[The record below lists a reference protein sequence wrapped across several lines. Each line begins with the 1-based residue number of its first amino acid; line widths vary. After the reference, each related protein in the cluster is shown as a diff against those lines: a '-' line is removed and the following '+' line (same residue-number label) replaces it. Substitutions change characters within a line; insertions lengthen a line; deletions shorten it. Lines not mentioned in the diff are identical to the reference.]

1 MSETVAPDTALRA
14 LEAAAGAI
22 AIADA
27 GRPGLPLVHVNPALG
42 ALTGHAPAGLLGRP
56 VADLVAA
63 GADRRA
69 RADLEAA
76 LRVGA
81 PWSGV
86 VPAGRADGSTFLAEV
101 AFTPLFGA
109 DGTRTHVV
117 AVLRDVSREHELAD
131 ELAATRT
138 RYGRVIDDLAAA
150 ELRYRELVERIPAV
164 VYVCEYAEGYPLR
177 YVSPQVEDL
186 LGHPPEAFVEQPELW
201 DELVHP
207 DDRERV
213 KRAETDAY
221 ANQTGDQ
228 LVYRMIAKDGRTLW
242 VSDRDEI
249 VRDDGG
255 RPLFVQGVVM
265 DITAQRRAEEDVREE
280 RDRARRYLDLA
291 GMVVLVLDRD
301 GRVSLLN
308 RAGHQMLGYPD
319 GALLGCDWFETC
331 VPAEERARRRARFA
345 ERFAGRED
353 PPDGVEVPVLTA
365 YGEIRLMRFHHT
377 LVRDD
382 AGRVTATMSSGIDV
396 TERRRAEE
404 QIAHLAYHDPLT
416 GLPNRALLREH
427 LHLALARA
435 RRNGTA
441 VALLY
446 LDLDDFKLVND
457 SLGHAAGD
465 ELLCRVA
472 AELKRRTRAS
482 DLLVRQGG
490 DEFLVLL
497 SDLPREDAESAAR
510 AAAVS
515 LRGALTD
522 PFRIAGAEFHVGT
535 SIGISLYPRDAEDA
549 EALLKHADAAMYQ
562 AKSGGPSEI
571 VIYAEN
577 PSRPIERL
585 SLSTRLRR
593 AITEHELVLHWQ
605 PIVALDDL
613 RIVGV
618 EALVRWRD
626 PDRGVLLPDEFV
638 PFAEETGLIGRL
650 GSWVAEAVCEQRLAW
665 REAGWEPDVHL
676 NVSPRQMAQ
685 RGFVADLVGR
695 LGYGGMDLSGV
706 TVEITESLALHDD
719 GRAVPLLRE
728 LHETGL
734 RLAIDDFGAGWS
746 SLGRLRDL
754 PVQVVKIDRSF
765 LAGVPDSREGSAIV
779 RAMLQ
784 LIDALAMEAVAE
796 GVETDAQREFL
807 AETGCPRGQGYLLG
821 RPLPVDELDPLI
833 DGALTRT

>member
-1 MSETVAPDTALRA
+1 MSEALPPDLGLRA
-14 LEAAAGAI
+14 IEASAGAI

-27 GRPGLPLVHVNPALG
+27 RRPGLPLVHVNPALG
-42 ALTGHAPAGLLGRP
+42 ALTGHAPAELVGRP
-56 VADLVAA
+56 AADLVA
-63 GADRRA
+63 GEADPRA
-69 RADLEAA
+69 RADLEQA
-76 LRVGA
+76 LRIGA
-81 PWSGV
+81 PWRGV
-86 VPAGRADGSTFLAEV
+86 VPALRADGGTLLADLAV
-101 AFTPLFGA
+101 TPVFGD

-117 AVLRDVSREHELAD
+117 AVARDARREHELAD

-164 VYVCEYAEGYPLR
+164 VYVCEFAEGYPLR
-177 YVSPQVEDL
+177 YVSPQVQDL
-186 LGHPPEAFVEQPELW
+186 LGYPAEAFIERPELW
-201 DELVHP
+201 YELVHP
-207 DDRERV
+207 DDRESVR
-213 KRAETDAY
+213 RAETDDFAE
-221 ANQTGDQ
+221 QIGEQ
-228 LVYRMIAKDGRTLW
+228 LIYRMVAADGRVLW
-242 VSDRDEI
+242 VSDRDEL

-255 RPLFVQGVVM
+255 RPLFVQGVLM
-265 DITAQRRAEEDVREE
+265 DITAQRRAEDDVREE
-280 RDRARRYLDLA
+280 RDRAQRYLDLA
-291 GMVVLVLDRD
+291 GMVVLVLDRG

-331 VPAEERARRRARFA
+331 VPPEDREQRRAAAAARFEGA
-345 ERFAGRED
+345 PD

-365 YGEIRLMRFHHT
+365 DGETRLVRFHHT

-382 AGRVTATMSSGIDV
+382 SGRVTATMSSGIDV

-435 RRNGTA
+435 RRNDTA

-472 AELKRRTRAS
+472 TELKRRTRAT

-497 SDLPREDAESAAR
+497 SDLPREGAEEAAQ

-535 SIGISLYPRDAEDA
+535 SIGISLFPRDAVDA

-562 AKSGGPSEI
+562 AKADGPSEI
-571 VIYAEN
+571 VIYAED
-577 PSRPIERL
+577 PTRPIERL

-593 AITEHELVLHWQ
+593 AITEDELVLHWQ
-605 PIVALDDL
+605 PIVALEDM
-613 RIVGV
+613 RVVGV
-618 EALVRWRD
+618 EALVRWHD
-626 PDRGVLLPDEFV
+626 PERGLLLPYDFV

-650 GSWVAEAVCEQRLAW
+650 GSWVAEAVCAQRLAW
-665 REAGWEPDVHL
+665 REAGWEPRVHL

-765 LAGVPDSREGSAIV
+765 LAGVPASDEGSAIV

-796 GVETDAQREFL
+796 GVETDAQRDFL
-807 AETGCPRGQGYLLG
+807 ASAGCPRAQGYLLG
-821 RPLPVDELDPLI
+821 RPLPVEDLDPLL
-833 DGALTRT
+833 DAELTRT